1 MFDEE
6 EPTLKS
12 ASRAAT
18 LRDRLRV
25 LRLRRLHRL
34 EDLRRA
40 EDTEQIEETAI
51 VAAAATRAAMASI
64 TDSDPPTS
72 RKKPYAKVAKIL
84 AALAT
89 LGAAAKELVDFLTH

>member
-12 ASRAAT
+12 TSRAVT

-25 LRLRRLHRL
+25 LRLRRLYRI
-34 EDLRRA
+34 EDLRKA
-40 EDTEQIEETAI
+40 EDTDQIEETAI

-64 TDSDPPTS
+64 NDSDPPLT
-72 RKKPYAKVAKIL
+72 RKKNYAKAAKIL

-89 LGAAAKELVDFLTH
+89 LGAAAKELIDFLTH